1 MAQRLDRLL
10 LERGLVADLTVARG
24 LIMAGKVLVDDRPW
38 SKPGTPVPD
47 GAGIRL
53 KENPVPWVSR
63 GGLKL
68 AAALEGAAIDLAG
81 AVCLDVGA
89 STGGFTDVMLA
100 HGARR
105 VYALDVGY
113 GLLAWKLVSDPRVVV
128 MDRRNIRHLTAA
140 DLPEPVDFC
149 SADLSFV
156 SLVQTLAP
164 VVLHLRPGGEGVV
177 LVKPQ
182 FELPREKVGK
192 GGVVT
197 DPALHRE
204 AIGLVEAEAGRLG
217 LRVVRVLPSPVLGP
231 AGNREFLLHVIKEAG
246 P

>member
-1 MAQRLDRLL
+1 MAHRLDRLL
-10 LERGLVADLTVARG
+10 LERGLVADLSAARG
-24 LIMAGKVLVDDRPW
+24 LIMTGKVLVNDRPW
-38 SKPGTPVPD
+38 NKPGTPVPD
-47 GAGIRL
+47 GAAIRL
-53 KENPVPWVSR
+53 KEKPVPWVSR

-68 AAALEGAAIDLAG
+68 AAALEACPIDLTG

-128 MDRRNIRHLTAA
+128 MDRRNIRHLTAT
-140 DLPEPVDFC
+140 DLPEPMDFC

-156 SLVQTLAP
+156 SLVHSMAP
-164 VVLHLRPGGEGVV
+164 VVSHLRPGGEGVV

-182 FELPREKVGK
+182 FELPRDRVQK

-197 DPALHRE
+197 DPLLHQE

-231 AGNREFLLHVIKEAG
+231 AGNREFLLHFVKEVM